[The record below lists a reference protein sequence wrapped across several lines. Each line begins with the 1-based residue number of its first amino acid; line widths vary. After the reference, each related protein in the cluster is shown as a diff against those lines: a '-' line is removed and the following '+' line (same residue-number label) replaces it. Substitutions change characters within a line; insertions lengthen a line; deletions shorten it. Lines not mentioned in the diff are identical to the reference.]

1 MFHCKPFCAQTL
13 NHFFPLSYH
22 PLNILQSKGHVECDC
37 ISDFKVLKATNEL
50 KKRKSKEKR
59 SVANVVTTLGWYK
72 EKSRWSRVKSRKIG
86 PILYKV
92 CKRQNQIVKWFDCK
106 IWYCE
111 LFKLCALHFKCQW
124 SCLHDMLYLV
134 P

>member
-13 NHFFPLSYH
+13 NHFFLLPYH
-22 PLNILQSKGHVECDC
+22 PSYNLGDMKSMIVFQIVMFSRQQMSL
-37 ISDFKVLKATNEL
+37 
-50 KKRKSKEKR
+50 KRKSKEKR

-92 CKRQNQIVKWFDCK
+92 CKCQNQIVKWFNCK

-111 LFKLCALHFKCQW
+111 LFKFGALHFKCQW
-124 SCLHDMLYLV
+124 SCLHDLLYFV